1 MRNTWTALLACIL
14 VLGLAA
20 GTAEAKQGRGNDQE
34 DKQEAKT
41 SVKDG
46 NEKSGEELINPHD
59 SDNDQS
65 KKQKDKASG
74 KKDENRKKTN
84 TQKSEKP
91 NLLQ

>member
-34 DKQEAKT
+34 NKQEAKT

-46 NEKSGEELINPHD
+46 NEKSGEEPINPHD

-65 KKQKDKASG
+65 KNKKTKHPG
-74 KKDENRKKTN
+74 KRMKTVKKTN